1 MVQFKDLGSKAR
13 HLVNPQAV
21 AAVSEHIVV
30 GAGAEPATSITLAGG
45 NVIKVGHKYEDVL
58 SGLGLPPAG

>member
-45 NVIKVGHKYEDVL
+45 NVKVGHKYEDVL
-58 SGLGLPPAG
+58 SDLGLTPAG